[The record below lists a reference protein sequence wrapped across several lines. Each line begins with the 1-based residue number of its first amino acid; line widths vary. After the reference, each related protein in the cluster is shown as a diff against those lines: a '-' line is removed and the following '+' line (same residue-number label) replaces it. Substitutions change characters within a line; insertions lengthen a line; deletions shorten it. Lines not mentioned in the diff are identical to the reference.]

1 MPVSPLTHHDIIRRS
16 APLTRSGLK
25 VNLGA
30 CDRSNRYIEFEAR
43 TQQNGLI
50 TVIHALE
57 VDEDSKQLFS
67 RVVVH
72 RNGLVSVLSAVV
84 QELSDAIVVF
94 DQIPVTRQITITD
107 NYTVARSYLLAPDYR
122 AGKALAVL
130 QLRYVCAYV
139 AGLQLRIDTSTGGGM
154 PADVWLM
161 PQGTASAYLRNT
173 LADGSDVPLDHRAAA
188 RLRSEAMATRT
199 NRVLP
204 KIPDDILAVLG
215 VQWRPLRYQG
225 DYWKGVLRGLSK
237 KETRTARAEAH
248 VEEALDHLHNTLSAA
263 PDEYQTTH
271 SKARWRVY
279 FRRLKPLMLFI
290 AILMLMPISW
300 LFVSSGTI
308 GIHPLAL
315 GLTPLLMVGVVVLTA
330 REIPVMEIPP
340 RPDALPATAWHP
352 ATEAVTAETRITET
366 ITSDAVTTQG
376 SDLSLNS
383 SVNDS

>member
-25 VNLGA
+25 VNLSS
-30 CDRSNRYIEFEAR
+30 CDRSNRYIEFEAQ
-43 TQQNGLI
+43 TEQDGLL

-67 RVVVH
+67 RVVIH
-72 RNGLVSVLSAVV
+72 GNGLVSVLSAVV
-84 QELSDAIVVF
+84 QELSDAIPVF

-107 NYTVARSYLLAPDYR
+107 NYTIARSYRLAPDHR
-122 AGKALAVL
+122 AGRALAIL

-139 AGLQLRIDTSTGGGM
+139 AGLQLRVDTSTGGGM
-154 PADVWLM
+154 PADVWLL

-173 LADGSDVPLDHRAAA
+173 LADGSDVPLDHRAAQQ
-188 RLRSEAMATRT
+188 LRGEAMAAQT

-225 DYWKGVLRGLSK
+225 DHWKGVLRGLSK
-237 KETRTARAEAH
+237 QETRTARAETH
-248 VEEALDHLHNTLSAA
+248 INEALDHLYNTLAAA
-263 PDEYQTTH
+263 PDDYQTTH
-271 SKARWRVY
+271 AKARWRVY
-279 FRRLKPLMLFI
+279 FRRLKPLMLLI

-340 RPDALPATAWHP
+340 RPGDLPATAWHP
-352 ATEAVTAETRITET
+352 ALQAM
-366 ITSDAVTTQG
+366 TTQE
-376 SDLSLNS
+376 SDPPLISP
-383 SVNDS
+383 VNDS